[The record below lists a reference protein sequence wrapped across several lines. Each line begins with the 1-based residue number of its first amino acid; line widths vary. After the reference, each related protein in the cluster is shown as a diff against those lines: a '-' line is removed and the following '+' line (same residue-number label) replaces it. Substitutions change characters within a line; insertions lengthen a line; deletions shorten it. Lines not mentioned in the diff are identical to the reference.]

1 MHTAERGIK
10 ATLLDLDYLQITGIK
25 CLIHVKFEIDKT
37 GRIKQ
42 EKRGQED
49 QVKVKKN
56 KLNNPYY
63 VRNADTKII

>member
-10 ATLLDLDYLQITGIK
+10 ATLLDLDYLQIIGIK
-25 CLIHVKFEIDKT
+25 CLIHVKFETDKT